1 LLLSVALGIRERRW
15 GNRVSSWGSESLGL
29 PADFPSVVTTTSA
42 TGPPVALAGA
52 TLLLGLISIVLGLTL
67 HGSYAWFGWACG
79 FLGIVVGIA
88 FRTRSRTKG
97 QEVGYRA
104 DYRIDR
110 LMLAGVA
117 VSVAGVALNAWVI
130 AQRVVA

>member
-1 LLLSVALGIRERRW
+1 VTG
-15 GNRVSSWGSESLGL
+15 WGSSSTDRAAEHL
-29 PADFPSVVTTTSA
+29 AVAPSSSE
-42 TGPPVALAGA
+42 TGPPLVLAGGA
-52 TLLLGLISIVLGLTL
+52 LVLGVVSLVLGLVL
-67 HGSYAWFGWACG
+67 HGSAAWAGWVTG

-88 FRTRSRTKG
+88 YRTLSRTNER
-97 QEVGYRA
+97 EVGYRA

-110 LMLAGVA
+110 LMLVGVA